1 MNSWPDTGTSAALRH
16 KYATDLALDHDG
28 RWLQAFADVPRHV
41 FVPRFYT
48 QGTDAAWRTVSWGD
62 VGYLEA
68 VYADAAL
75 TTQLDEHGFPTS
87 SSSQP
92 SLMLT
97 MLQALDV
104 HDGNCVFELGTGT
117 GYNAAL
123 LSHRLGEKRVTSVDV
138 DPGLVAAAI
147 GRLKQ
152 AGQSPTLAA
161 GDGALGY
168 PRRAPFDRI
177 IATAGLHAIPPALL
191 EQAADG
197 AVIVAPLG
205 YGIVRAQVTGPG
217 HATGRFLPTPAHFMA
232 LRSPVTPPDLDAV
245 RNEDPRATSVAPHD
259 VLGRLKFPLSLAL
272 PGYTSCTWKDD
283 HGQVT
288 AVGLWTA
295 DGSVA
300 TVDTTGTV
308 RQSGP
313 VRLWDRVEELAKT
326 FTGDIARDD
335 FVLTITPT
343 RQTVTYREPDGP
355 SWHLPTRSH

>member
-1 MNSWPDTGTSAALRH
+1 MNSWPDTGTSAALRQ
-16 KYATDLALDHDG
+16 KYATDLALDRDG
-28 RWLQAFADVPRHV
+28 EWLQAFADVPRHV
-41 FVPRFYT
+41 FVPRYFT
-48 QGTDAAWRTVSWGD
+48 QGTDTAWQPVSWGD

-75 TTQLDEHGFPTS
+75 TTQLDEQGIPTS

-92 SLMLT
+92 SVMLA
-97 MLQALDV
+97 MLEALDV
-104 HDGNCVFELGTGT
+104 HDGHRVFELGTGT
-117 GYNAAL
+117 GYNTAL
-123 LSHRLGEKRVTSVDV
+123 LSHRLGEARVTSVDV

-152 AGQSPTLAA
+152 AGHSPTLAA

-168 PRRAPFDRI
+168 PRRAPYDRI

-191 EQAADG
+191 EQAAEG

-205 YGIVRAQVTGPG
+205 YGIVRAQVTAPG

-232 LRSPVTPPDLDAV
+232 LRAASTAPDLDAV
-245 RNEDPRATSVAPHD
+245 RGENPGRTSVAPRD
-259 VLGRLKFPLSLAL
+259 VLERLKFPLSLAL

-313 VRLWDRVEELAKT
+313 VRLWDSVEELAAT
-326 FTGDIARDD
+326 FTDNIARDD
-335 FVLTITPT
+335 FLLTITPT
-343 RQTVTYREPDGP
+343 RQTVTYRETGGP
-355 SWHLPTRSH
+355 GWHLPTLSR